1 MNNKIDEVMEAY
13 ANIVSNLGEKSSPD
27 PLWHSTVDF
36 GEDLKPIEVD
46 NVSLQTNA
54 FTSFASERSEQSEI
68 KEKLTPVEIEDM
80 IDKAHPE
87 PAYTADAMADGGLVE
102 NQNELHEKL
111 VQMIKKYPSGSTG
124 HKYASLVEDLIA
136 IANDLDANGNVKAA
150 MQVDAFIH
158 QALKKKSSG
167 LKIAWIPI
175 AVGIGT
181 ALLGG
186 GGSLYSMING
196 MQENL
201 AKDAQDL
208 ADNIAG
214 WVNDKEYQAV
224 RPAAN
229 QALSDCRAIV
239 NLGRELMNSVAMM
252 QKSGSPQLA
261 QHIDKLSA
269 RIGELVS
276 DVDANINRAASVAGS
291 GKTGLDFRI
300 TLSKLNDLK
309 TSFSQLQ
316 NAASSNPS
324 AADPF
329 DSQEM
334 EGAARQVHT
343 DGGHDDSVGEPAAPA
358 RQPLDKDQTLQAQL
372 FINRAYKPVAAAT
385 GVIDERWYAGI
396 KEMVDS
402 LRGRLQAAASV
413 QDPEAAAE
421 TGINMNITKF
431 VQLDDNGGYSLLVSA
446 VDINK
451 LLNLVEMA
459 EEQAKTI
466 QKSRVMTPHESLV
479 D

>member
-1 MNNKIDEVMEAY
+1 MNYKINEVMDAY
-13 ANIVSNLGEKSSPD
+13 ANIIGNMGESQQPEQ
-27 PLWHSTVDF
+27 LWHSTVDF
-36 GEDLKPIEVD
+36 GEDLKSIEVEQ
-46 NVSLQTNA
+46 VSLQTNA
-54 FTSFASERSEQSEI
+54 FTSFAADRAEQNDI
-68 KEKLTPVEIEDM
+68 KEKLTPTEIEDM
-80 IDKAHPE
+80 IEKAHPE
-87 PAYTADAMADGGLVE
+87 SVYIADAMGDGGLVE
-102 NQNELHEKL
+102 NQNELHDKL
-111 VQMIKKYPSGSTG
+111 VRMINKYPSGSTG
-124 HKYASLVEDLIA
+124 HKYASLVEDLVA
-136 IANDLDANGNVKAA
+136 IANDLDANGNAKAA
-150 MQVDAFIH
+150 MQVDAFI
-158 QALKKKSSG
+158 QQTLKKKSSG
-167 LKIAWIPI
+167 LKVAWIPI

-214 WVNDKEYQAV
+214 WVNDREYQAV

-229 QALSDCRAIV
+229 QALSDCRTIV
-239 NLGRELMNSVAMM
+239 NLGRELMNSIAMM
-252 QKSGSPQLA
+252 QKNGSPQLA
-261 QHIDKLSA
+261 QHIDKLSG
-269 RIGELVS
+269 RVGELVS
-276 DVDANINRAASVAGS
+276 DIDANVNRAASVAGS

-329 DSQEM
+329 DSPEM
-334 EGAARQVHT
+334 EGATRQVHT
-343 DGGHDDSVGEPAAPA
+343 DGGHDDSVSEPVAPA
-358 RQPLDKDQTLQAQL
+358 RQPLDKDATLQAQL

-385 GVIDERWYAGI
+385 GIIDERWYAGI

-431 VQLDDNGGYSLLVSA
+431 VQLDDDGGYSLLVSA

-466 QKSRVMTPHESLV
+466 QKSRVMAPHESLV